1 MNAINQPQSIV
12 RKKAGFTVP
21 REFFRTALRECP
33 SATGVAIRDVEDGV
47 TTLQLDRFDTTATVD
62 SLMDMQE
69 TIKPYEAAFWFAN
82 LPGAHKDSLQPY
94 TLEVREDESSEPIT
108 VLTFFVEGDIPKY
121 SIEGSERTDE
131 ANFVADVVMPLLE
144 EYFTDA
150 EGDIG
155 KFTAKLHKPS
165 FEKTLMA
172 YTGHRAIFLF
182 LPLEGDPI
190 MFGDSKG
197 LGADYDWGNVS
208 QHLDWDKKNKETPIT
223 KAADAVVAS
232 VKKAKYSLM
241 GKKPDATITTD
252 TKGIHTVAPKLDVAM
267 AKAGDI
273 ALPTATAGTRTRVEV
288 VVPKK
293 LDGDARNIWIR
304 LFNAGELPKD
314 HQKKDLKIWVYADQ
328 VPFAT
333 RDGIVTKAHVRG
345 IEKEMQGLKLQPQ
358 DMKSSVPPT
367 VAPTSGLQIAKDR
380 AAAEARSPADFIPDM
395 DDKDMTDQ
403 TAILSGFV
411 GRDKVP
417 SWMEIQ
423 KLEAPWPTYSQKMGI
438 PFADLLRY
446 TVGDISAICKGHKPS
461 VMLILE
467 FRRNMLQMLS
477 ADRLKDLIGT
487 ATPAE
492 KEVVASSSKTTAK
505 HVEAKEILKPPRYSL
520 FGKKA
525 G

>member
-21 REFFRTALRECP
+21 REFFETALRKCP
-33 SATGVAIRDVEDGV
+33 SASGLAIRDVEGDV
-47 TTLQLDRFDTTATVD
+47 TTLCLDRFDTTATVD
-62 SLMDMQE
+62 SLMEMQE
-69 TIKPYEAAFWFAN
+69 TIKPYEAAYWFAN

-94 TLEVREDESSEPIT
+94 TLEVREDENSEPVT

-144 EYFTDA
+144 EYFEDS

-197 LGADYDWGNVS
+197 LGSDYDWGSVS
-208 QHLDWDKKNKETPIT
+208 QHLDWDKKKEETPIT
-223 KAADAVVAS
+223 KAADAIVAG
-232 VKKAKYSLM
+232 VKKYSLM
-241 GKKPDATITTD
+241 GKKTPAVTTD
-252 TKGIHTVAPKLDVAM
+252 DKGIHHTAPKPAAPHPDAAA

-304 LFNAGELPKD
+304 LFNDGELPKD
-314 HQKKDLKIWVYADQ
+314 QQKKDLKIWVYSDQ

-333 RDGIVTKAHVRG
+333 RDGVVTKAHVKG
-345 IEKEMQGLKLQPQ
+345 LEEEMQGLKLPPE
-358 DMKSSVPPT
+358 DMKAAALTP
-367 VAPTSGLQIAKDR
+367 VAPKSGADTAKER
-380 AAAEARSPADFIPDM
+380 VSAGARTPANFIPDM
-395 DDKDMTDQ
+395 DDKDMTEQ
-403 TAILSGFV
+403 TTVLSGFV
-411 GRDKVP
+411 VRDKVP

-446 TVGDISAICKGHKPS
+446 TVGDISALCKGHKPS

-467 FRRNMLQMLS
+467 FRRNLLQMLS
-477 ADRLKDLIGT
+477 ADKLKDLIGT
-487 ATPAE
+487 ATTVE
-492 KEVVASSSKTTAK
+492 KETDK
-505 HVEAKEILKPPRYSL
+505 HIKAQEVLKPSANKKYSV
-520 FGKKA
+520 FGKK
-525 G
+525 